1 MPTAAENGANG
12 FTPAQD
18 KTLSERLR
26 PLASNEDL
34 QNSIQGIHTEIDNIK
49 AEMEA
54 GCKQIGD
61 LQEQQVQLKGRIKT
75 LDWHMQQLTR
85 DVANLRQEM
94 NNRLNSLRD
103 TTNRRMERMDKRMED
118 LYQGMNQRMEG
129 MDKRIEGLYQGMN
142 QRIEGLYQ
150 GMNQRIEGLYQGMN
164 QRIEGLYQG
173 MNQRMEGMDKRMDGL
188 RQGMNQ
194 RMDGLRQGMGKR
206 IDSLHD
212 RINKHG

>member
-1 MPTAAENGANG
+1 MTTAAENGANG

-129 MDKRIEGLYQGMN
+129 LYQGMNKRIEGLYQGMN

-164 QRIEGLYQG
+164 QRIEGLYRG
-173 MNQRMEGMDKRMDGL
+173 DEPA
-188 RQGMNQ
+188 
-194 RMDGLRQGMGKR
+194 
-206 IDSLHD
+206 
-212 RINKHG
+212 HG